1 MRKTFLT
8 KGFVRFSRGLA
19 GAALIA
25 ATIGITSCE
34 THSNSDRNESIKVYA
49 DPIAKEPIDAGIVG
63 VKGGLAKLYVDAN
76 IDFVAT
82 WEDDAATPWAKVV
95 DYSSTDP
102 QTGLRVITLKANRR
116 STMSSYYTRRTG
128 MLILAASDGEL
139 NYNRIIP
146 IHQGSTARVSNDFAT
161 LKYGKTDPRFT
172 DGETPIDNWTTAQK
186 NLGFTSTT
194 IEGEEVAHCYGKNGY
209 LKLGDDKGHG
219 ADLISPYTNTLRSD
233 SMLMVS
239 FRAVAYTDFYT
250 EAKDDNK
257 IKVEVLDGGVIA
269 DFADT
274 GKTSIE
280 LEAAYYDPR
289 SDEFPENMWEGSDLL
304 VFVVGTQ
311 LNPIT
316 VNTRIRISCGS
327 FTQTS
332 PVNNR
337 IFLDN
342 FYIRRLEADEENYF
356 TENNGSGKDI
366 ILGAPLEEG
375 QE

>member
-8 KGFVRFSRGLA
+8 ESLARLLRGA
-19 GAALIA
+19 
-25 ATIGITSCE
+25 IGIACLAAACVSCE
-34 THSNSDRNESIKVYA
+34 THSNSDRSESIAVYA
-49 DPIAKEPIDAGIVG
+49 DPIEKKPVDAVYVG
-63 VKGGLAKLYVDAN
+63 VQGGQAKIYAEAN
-76 IDFVAT
+76 VDFVAS
-82 WEDDAATPWAKVV
+82 WEDDADMPWAAVLDDTAV
-95 DYSSTDP
+95 DP
-102 QTGLRVITLKANRR
+102 LTGCRIVTLDVQRRVETGC
-116 STMSSYYTRRTG
+116 YYTRRTG
-128 MLILAASDGEL
+128 MLILAATDGTL
-139 NYNRIIP
+139 NYNRIVP
-146 IHQGSTARVSNDFAT
+146 VHQGSTARVSNDFSSM
-161 LKYGKTDPRFT
+161 KYGKTDPRFT
-172 DGETPIDNWTTAQK
+172 DDETPIDDWTTAQK
-186 NLGFTSTT
+186 DYGFSSTT
-194 IEGEEVAHCYGKNGY
+194 IDGEEHAHCYGKNGY
-209 LKLGDDKGHG
+209 LKLGDDEGHG
-219 ADLISPYTNTLRSD
+219 ADLISPLHQHAAQRLDAHGLVPRCGVYRLLHRSQG
-233 SMLMVS
+233 
-239 FRAVAYTDFYT
+239 RQQNQGRGTRR
-250 EAKDDNK
+250 
-257 IKVEVLDGGVIA
+257 GVIA

-332 PVNNR
+332 PVNNPHLPR
-337 IFLDN
+337 QFLHPPPRSG
-342 FYIRRLEADEENYF
+342 RRELLF

>member
-8 KGFVRFSRGLA
+8 ESLARLLRGA
-19 GAALIA
+19 
-25 ATIGITSCE
+25 IGIACLAAACVSCE
-34 THSNSDRNESIKVYA
+34 THSNSDRSESIAVYA
-49 DPIAKEPIDAGIVG
+49 DPIEKKPVDAVYVG
-63 VKGGLAKLYVDAN
+63 VQGGQAKIYAEAN
-76 IDFVAT
+76 VDFVAS
-82 WEDDAATPWAKVV
+82 WEDDADMPWAAVLDDTAV
-95 DYSSTDP
+95 DP
-102 QTGLRVITLKANRR
+102 LTGCRIVT
-116 STMSSYYTRRTG
+116 
-128 MLILAASDGEL
+128 L
-139 NYNRIIP
+139 NYNRIVP
-146 IHQGSTARVSNDFAT
+146 VHQGSTARVSNDFSSM
-161 LKYGKTDPRFT
+161 KYGKTDPRFT
-172 DGETPIDNWTTAQK
+172 DDETPIDDWTTAQK
-186 NLGFTSTT
+186 DYGFSSTT
-194 IEGEEVAHCYGKNGY
+194 IDGEEHAHCYGKNGY
-209 LKLGDDKGHG
+209 LKLGDDEGHG

-250 EAKDDNK
+250 GAKDDNK

>member
-8 KGFVRFSRGLA
+8 ESLARLLRGA
-19 GAALIA
+19 
-25 ATIGITSCE
+25 IGIACLTAACVSCE
-34 THSNSDRNESIKVYA
+34 THSNSDRSESIAVYA
-49 DPIAKEPIDAGIVG
+49 DPIEKKPVDAVYVG
-63 VKGGLAKLYVDAN
+63 VQGGQAKIYAEAN
-76 IDFVAT
+76 VDFVAS
-82 WEDDAATPWAKVV
+82 WEDDADMPWAAVLDDTAV
-95 DYSSTDP
+95 DP
-102 QTGLRVITLKANRR
+102 LTGCRIVTLDVQRRVETGC
-116 STMSSYYTRRTG
+116 YYTRRTG
-128 MLILAASDGEL
+128 MLILAATDGTL
-139 NYNRIIP
+139 NYNRIVP
-146 IHQGSTARVSNDFAT
+146 VHQGSTARVSNDFSSM
-161 LKYGKTDPRFT
+161 KYGKTDPRFT
-172 DGETPIDNWTTAQK
+172 DDETPIDDWTTAQK
-186 NLGFTSTT
+186 DYGFSSTT
-194 IEGEEVAHCYGKNGY
+194 IDGEEHAHCYGKNGY
-209 LKLGDDKGHG
+209 LKLGDDEGHG

-250 EAKDDNK
+250 GAKD
-257 IKVEVLDGGVIA
+257 
-269 DFADT
+269 
-274 GKTSIE
+274 
-280 LEAAYYDPR
+280 DPR